1 MKVVLIALLSIYF
14 IGCVSL
20 NTVSLTSIPANRS
33 KPVAATAERLMFFG
47 FNFDN
52 DYVDYLTD
60 NLKNQCPHGLI
71 SGVLTKDESIDY
83 FLYIVWKKRITAQG
97 YCVSLKSAGNSKSS
111 SNIGSE
117 TPRKRNPSNMTS
129 DIDAKEEPVE
139 VSDE

>member
-33 KPVAATAERLMFFG
+33 KPVVATTERLMFFG

-97 YCVSLKSAGNSKSS
+97 YCVSLKSAASSKSS

-117 TPRKRNPSNMTS
+117 NPRKRNPSNMTS
-129 DIDAKEEPVE
+129 EIDSKQESVE